1 VYILR
6 ALWKA
11 VRSAHPRYAP
21 GKTMIG
27 HDWMTAAAIEMSVD
41 PKVDASFV
49 EEYKDGLV
57 IGLEVIGLIALVA
70 DIFALVVS

>member
-1 VYILR
+1 M
-6 ALWKA
+6 
-11 VRSAHPRYAP
+11 
-21 GKTMIG
+21 TG

-41 PKVDASFV
+41 PKLDAGFV

>member
-1 VYILR
+1 
-6 ALWKA
+6 
-11 VRSAHPRYAP
+11 
-21 GKTMIG
+21 MIG

-41 PKVDASFV
+41 PKLDASFV